1 MKKIILLSILLLAS
15 VSMHAQHKPL
25 KQINIHDIYLSG
37 VGGTKTY
44 NSGNTQEI
52 YTVYFYH
59 HRNSVAHYKGIKD
72 PDLNYDL
79 WSLTVDID
87 LDEAIALLAHALM
100 KESSSDFWV
109 GLGNLKIAVGEST
122 YTIDKWYYSELM
134 GQHRLL
140 IDINKSIA
148 HHIGISGLQGIIV
161 GDIEIIAL
169 SEIEQE
175 LWRRSA
181 KDVYETRKN
190 L

>member
-1 MKKIILLSILLLAS
+1 MKRLITLTALIACSLTMS
-15 VSMHAQHKPL
+15 AQHKLL
-25 KQINIHDIYLSG
+25 KQINIHDIYLNG
-37 VGGTKTY
+37 VGASKTY
-44 NSGNTQEI
+44 NIGSTQET
-52 YTVYFYH
+52 YTAYFYD
-59 HRNSVAHYKGIKD
+59 HRNSIYHTKGIKA
-72 PDLNYDL
+72 PDLGYDS
-79 WSLTVDID
+79 WSLNVEID

-109 GLGNLKIAVGEST
+109 GLGKIKITVGEST
-122 YTIDKWYYSELM
+122 YTIDDWYYSSLK
-134 GQHRLL
+134 GHRLL
-140 IDINKSIA
+140 IEINKSIA
-148 HHIGISGLQGIIV
+148 HHIGISGLQGIMV